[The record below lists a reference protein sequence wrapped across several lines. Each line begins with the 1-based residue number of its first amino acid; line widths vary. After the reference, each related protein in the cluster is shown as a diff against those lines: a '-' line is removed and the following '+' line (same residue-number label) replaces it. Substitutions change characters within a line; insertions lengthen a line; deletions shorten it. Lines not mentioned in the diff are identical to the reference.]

1 MLVGE
6 IGILHNRNEKF
17 TFNIP
22 LGLMKVGNLGI
33 SSCAGAMDEKFDVSL
48 DVCGA
53 CSFFLQALGAL
64 EEPVCL
70 FLVGSD
76 T

>member
-1 MLVGE
+1 M
-6 IGILHNRNEKF
+6 
-17 TFNIP
+17 
-22 LGLMKVGNLGI
+22 
-33 SSCAGAMDEKFDVSL
+33 KFDVSL
-48 DVCGA
+48 DGCGA

-70 FLVGSD
+70 LLVESD

>member
-1 MLVGE
+1 MNVE
-6 IGILHNRNEKF
+6 
-17 TFNIP
+17 
-22 LGLMKVGNLGI
+22 NLGI
-33 SSCAGAMDEKFDVSL
+33 SSCPGATDVKFDVSL
-48 DVCGA
+48 DGCGA

-70 FLVGSD
+70 LLVGSD